1 MIAKNT
7 EQNRILVV
15 DSDPTHRKRLSH
27 CLEAPDTALV
37 AVASAAEA
45 FRELAD
51 ESPDLI
57 VSSVVL
63 CDGSGYA
70 LCRGVREDP
79 DVPRIPIILISES
92 SLELDR
98 ILGFECGADDFVTRP
113 YFPRELASRVRA
125 MLRRRASFTTRNPDP
140 ATIPINEIIV
150 NARNA
155 EVRVGGKRVD
165 LTPRELSL
173 LVALIRCNGRIL
185 KRSELIDEVGCDES
199 PTSERNIDAH
209 VKGLRRKLGTAR
221 SAIETVRGLGYRLS
235 RSADAVL
242 QEGPSR

>member
-1 MIAKNT
+1 MIANNT
-7 EQNRILVV
+7 EQHRILVV
-15 DSDPTHRKRLSH
+15 DSDPTHRKRLIH
-27 CLEAPDTALV
+27 CLAAPDVEIV
-37 AVASAAEA
+37 AIASVAQA
-45 FRELAD
+45 FGNLAND
-51 ESPDLI
+51 APDLI

-63 CDGSGYA
+63 SDGSGYA

-125 MLRRRASFTTRNPDP
+125 MLRRRAAFTSRGADP
-140 ATIPINEIIV
+140 GPTAMNEIVV

-155 EVRVGGKRVD
+155 EVRVGGDRVE

-185 KRSELIDEVGCDES
+185 KRSELIEQVGCDES

-235 RSADAVL
+235 RTADAIL
-242 QEGPSR
+242 QDGPIR